1 MKKNKKF
8 KGMTLVEIIVS
19 IAILGVLTL
28 VLVQTSTVINMYIK
42 SANNVNKKTISQA
55 PVAEM
60 GNMQA
65 ATQVATNAKI
75 KISGGGFA
83 DVELYGDAYQAGTR
97 ATEIVKD
104 ADGNDVVVEKNEL
117 GGNLNMQFLVLEDPT
132 SPVTTAPAGP

>member
-83 DVELYGDAYQAGTR
+83 DIELYGDAYQVGTR

-104 ADGNDVVVEKNEL
+104 ADDNDVVVEKNEL
-117 GGNLNMQFLVLEDPT
+117 GGSLNMQFLVLEDPT
-132 SPVTTAPAGP
+132 SPVTTAPAGS